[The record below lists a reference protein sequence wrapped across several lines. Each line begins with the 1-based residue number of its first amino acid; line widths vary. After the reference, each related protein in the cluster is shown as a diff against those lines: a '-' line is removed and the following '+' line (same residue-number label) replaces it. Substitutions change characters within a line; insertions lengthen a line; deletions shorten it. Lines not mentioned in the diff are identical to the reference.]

1 MKGISYYRD
10 ARDTRSPLSPDFVQ
24 RVLEP
29 RVSVDAQAAQ
39 VRESMQHMTRE
50 DLEDIVLDLQRR
62 LSDAEVRAR
71 VSTQRVRD
79 LEAAARRHHED
90 VFPR

>member
-1 MKGISYYRD
+1 MKGISHYRD
-10 ARDTRSPLSPDFVQ
+10 AQEARSPISPEFV
-24 RVLEP
+24 RKVLEP
-29 RVSVDAQAAQ
+29 TVDVQREQA
-39 VRESMQHMTRE
+39 RESMKHMTRD

-62 LSDAEVRAR
+62 LLDAEVRAR

-79 LEAAARRHHED
+79 LEAAARRHHAD